1 MRRARQAELAE
12 RAEQLLHGAF
22 QQQLLHLRQSTLQR
36 LSADMAGRDPL
47 DTFAASAARYWVHLA
62 AVVCAVTCTWLQGS
76 MCILHCL
83 FNCKSRECLM
93 HARGGS

>member
-62 AVVCAVTCTWLQGS
+62 AVCALLPALGCRVQCAS
-76 MCILHCL
+76 CIASSIVSLG
-83 FNCKSRECLM
+83 NV
-93 HARGGS
+93 